1 MKKETLTVQGLTYS
15 MRFQNVSQYKTQ
27 INRTKIPEV
36 D

>member
-1 MKKETLTVQGLTYS
+1 MKKENLTIQGLTYF

-27 INRTKIPEV
+27 INRTKIPEI